1 MNSTDALYRKALE
14 TADAPVLRDTV
25 AAVAADP
32 ATFGRLFY
40 RRLFDHA
47 PAVRTMFPLDT
58 TSQEGKLADTVLVLV
73 GHLHDLGELTV
84 ALRELGERHRRYGA
98 QTAHYQAVGNVLID
112 TLAEVNGPRFDAR
125 ARKAWVSLYRWTV
138 SAMEPVAVV

>member
-14 TADAPVLRDTV
+14 TADAPVLRDTI

-32 ATFGRLFY
+32 AAFGRLFY
-40 RRLFDHA
+40 QRLFDRA
-47 PAVRTMFPLDT
+47 PAVRSMFPIDT
-58 TSQEGKLADTVLVLV
+58 ASQELKLADTLLVLA
-73 GHLHDLGELTV
+73 GHLHDLGELTI

-98 QTAHYQAVGNVLID
+98 ETAHYQAVGNVLIE
-112 TLAEVNGPRFDAR
+112 TLAEINGPRFDAR

-138 SAMEPVAVV
+138 SAMEPAAVL